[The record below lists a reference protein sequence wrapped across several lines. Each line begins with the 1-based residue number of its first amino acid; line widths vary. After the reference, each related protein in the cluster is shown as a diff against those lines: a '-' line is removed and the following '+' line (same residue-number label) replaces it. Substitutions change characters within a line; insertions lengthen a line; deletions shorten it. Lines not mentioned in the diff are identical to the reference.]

1 MSMTELLRGAMK
13 RREPKKEPVLDSV
26 TDPNESASQ
35 YTMQDI
41 ALKSAAAVQQ
51 WAETDDLDDGESHAD
66 RLMALMIGV
75 ADANQDGDITEDE
88 QYVLDIVLNSTW
100 DYLVSK
106 GVADEDAGSLL
117 NDWDADAAERVRD
130 LITSVLPDGEDE
142 SYADI
147 ANFAFSD
154 ADQEPALDAAYR
166 KTMVVRGGKKMRI
179 NKRVSGTVYRSSKQK
194 LATRK
199 AMMKSHSATAQAHR
213 ARSMR
218 MRQKVGL

>member
-26 TDPNESASQ
+26 TDPNEAASQ

-41 ALKSAAAVQQ
+41 ALRSAAAVQQ
-51 WAETDDLDDGESHAD
+51 WAETDDLDDGESYAD

-100 DYLVSK
+100 DYLVGK
-106 GVADEDAGSLL
+106 GVADEDASALL
-117 NDWDADAAERVRD
+117 NDWDVDAAERVRD
-130 LITSVLPDGEDE
+130 LITSVLPDGEEAD
-142 SYADI
+142 ADI
-147 ANFAFSD
+147 ANFAFSA
-154 ADQEPALDAAYR
+154 ADQEPALDAVYR
-166 KTMVVRGGKKMRI
+166 KVMAVRGGKKMRI
-179 NKRVSGTVYRSSKQK
+179 NKRISGTVRRTAAQK
-194 LATRK
+194 VATKK

-218 MRQKVGL
+218 MRHKVGL